1 MSFQAP
7 RGMRDFYPEDMI
19 WRTWLFDTWTAT
31 ARRHGF
37 EQYDAPVVEHLDLL
51 TRKAG
56 EEIVDQIYA
65 FEDKSGRQLALRP
78 EVTPSLVRLVA
89 ARRTQIILPAKW
101 FTIAQCFR
109 YERMSKGRK
118 REHFQW
124 NLDIIGAADITADLE
139 VMATAIDALR
149 ALGLSAEDVTL
160 RIGSRKLV
168 AAMLTALGVPDDQQL
183 GTLMV
188 LDKRGKVSDA
198 VLEEMLRDAGIA
210 ADLAARIMGIFE
222 VSSLDDAAR
231 QVPADSPAVAELR
244 QLFTLA
250 EKAGVASFLA
260 FDIAVVRGLAY
271 YTGIVFEAFD
281 ARRQFRAILGGGRYD
296 RLFESLGEPPL
307 PAVGFGF
314 GDVVIREVL
323 DAKGVSPQGDP
334 GVDVCVGVFDAVN
347 WPEAMEVASG
357 LRREGLCVDLALG
370 AEGPKSLFKYADRRA
385 ARRVVF
391 LAPEE
396 LKSGSA
402 VLRDMSTRSQETVAL
417 ADVVTAVRRSLSGAV
432 GSA

>member
-1 MSFQAP
+1 MSLQAP

-19 WRTWLFDTWTAT
+19 WRTWLFETWTAT

-65 FEDKSGRQLALRP
+65 FEDKSG
-78 EVTPSLVRLVA
+78 VTPSLVRLVA
-89 ARRTQIILPAKW
+89 ARRNQIVLPAKW

-124 NLDIIGAADITADLE
+124 NLDILGTDDITADLE
-139 VMATAIDALR
+139 VMATAVDALR

-160 RIGSRKLV
+160 RIGSRRLV
-168 AAMLTALGVPDDQQL
+168 AALLTALGVPDAQQL
-183 GTLMV
+183 SVLMV

-198 VLEEMLRDAGIA
+198 VLHEMLREAGIA
-210 ADLAARIMGIFE
+210 ADLASRIMGIFE
-222 VSSLDDAAR
+222 IDSLEDAAR
-231 QVPADSPAVAELR
+231 QLPTDSPAVAELR
-244 QLFTLA
+244 QLFILA
-250 EKAGVASFLA
+250 DKAGVAPFLE

-281 ARRQFRAILGGGRYD
+281 TRRQFRAVLGGGRYD
-296 RLFESLGEPPL
+296 RLFESLGESPL
-307 PAVGFGF
+307 PAIGFGF

-323 DAKGVSPQGDP
+323 DAKGVFPPDAQ
-334 GVDVCVGVFDAVN
+334 GVDICVGVFDATN
-347 WPEAMEVASG
+347 WPEAMEVAG
-357 LRREGLCVDLALG
+357 ALRRDGLCVDLALG
-370 AEGPKSLFKYADRRA
+370 AEGPKNLFRYADRRA
-385 ARRVVF
+385 ARRVLF

-396 LKSGSA
+396 LNSGSA
-402 VLRDMSTRSQETVAL
+402 VLRNMATRSQETVPL
-417 ADVVTAVRRSLSGAV
+417 ADVVTAVRRSLSGGGDSV
-432 GSA
+432 